1 MRATEEV
8 LVLSIEDLYQPH
20 PEHKFTFGLWMA
32 GNRERDPFGD
42 TFVL

>member
-8 LVLSIEDLYQPH
+8 LVQSIEDLYQPH
-20 PEHKFTFGLWMA
+20 PEHKFTFGLWMV